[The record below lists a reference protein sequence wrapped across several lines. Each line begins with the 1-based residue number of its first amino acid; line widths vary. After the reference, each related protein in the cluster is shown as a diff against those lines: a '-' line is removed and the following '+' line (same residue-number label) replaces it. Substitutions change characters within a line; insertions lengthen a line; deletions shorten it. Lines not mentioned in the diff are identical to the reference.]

1 MGLRIE
7 AGVAFDEL
15 SALGLGAADSRV
27 TDLVSL
33 GLIAPDP
40 LRLRATREGR
50 LLLDRVTASLIV

>member
-7 AGVAFDEL
+7 PGVAFEEL
-15 SALGLGAADSRV
+15 AALGLTAADERV
-27 TDLVSL
+27 AGLVGL